1 MSLSI
6 WENID
11 NLNFNVYECIKNG
24 FLRNNKGEISLFRDN
39 ESQLLLKVI
48 GDATVSDFNFKDKE
62 GWISREESR
71 IEFKHKFLEQK
82 IVMSALPLNRT
93 ITQKN
98 GRNSYID
105 VYLVSEF
112 QFTDNHSSIGAEYLI
127 EFVDNLKINHIFPH
141 SMKMKETH
149 EKEYEFYGTNFM
161 LIQKI
166 INQDNSTR
174 NSIKFKIEEDEIFII
189 KTNDGDKGVIIYER
203 DVELEKREK
212 IRKTISFILGCPL
225 VFYGYTFVNKYMTPS
240 SSYLRNISDNEMGQ
254 LNINVQVPAS
264 LSLYASNII
273 ESNLFQNLIQEFY
286 VKYEEY
292 DLGNIFLT
300 YWIAVNSNSIMVAV
314 HYGAL
319 IEKLQA
325 NYMKINDVSYSKIL
339 DRSVF
344 KKLRKQFELQFKD
357 FELTDEQKNIFLNK
371 IGNMNTYSQKDKMN
385 FFCKDISLELSEI
398 ENIAWQQ
405 RNDAAHGND
414 IGDID
419 QAWRNT
425 LILRE
430 LVNRFLLKLLTAN
443 KYYLS
448 YLEGNPKIKDL

>member
-161 LIQKI
+161 L
-166 INQDNSTR
+166 S
-174 NSIKFKIEEDEIFII
+174 
-189 KTNDGDKGVIIYER
+189 
-203 DVELEKREK
+203 
-212 IRKTISFILGCPL
+212 
-225 VFYGYTFVNKYMTPS
+225 
-240 SSYLRNISDNEMGQ
+240 
-254 LNINVQVPAS
+254 
-264 LSLYASNII
+264 
-273 ESNLFQNLIQEFY
+273 
-286 VKYEEY
+286 
-292 DLGNIFLT
+292 
-300 YWIAVNSNSIMVAV
+300 
-314 HYGAL
+314 
-319 IEKLQA
+319 
-325 NYMKINDVSYSKIL
+325 
-339 DRSVF
+339 
-344 KKLRKQFELQFKD
+344 
-357 FELTDEQKNIFLNK
+357 
-371 IGNMNTYSQKDKMN
+371 
-385 FFCKDISLELSEI
+385 
-398 ENIAWQQ
+398 
-405 RNDAAHGND
+405 
-414 IGDID
+414 
-419 QAWRNT
+419 
-425 LILRE
+425 
-430 LVNRFLLKLLTAN
+430 
-443 KYYLS
+443 
-448 YLEGNPKIKDL
+448 

>member
-273 ESNLFQNLIQEFY
+273 ESNLFKNLIQEFY

-371 IGNMNTYSQKDKMN
+371 I
-385 FFCKDISLELSEI
+385 
-398 ENIAWQQ
+398 
-405 RNDAAHGND
+405 
-414 IGDID
+414 
-419 QAWRNT
+419 
-425 LILRE
+425 
-430 LVNRFLLKLLTAN
+430 
-443 KYYLS
+443 
-448 YLEGNPKIKDL
+448 